1 MEIKI
6 GDIIKC
12 SINKYIME
20 FIAIDP
26 IKKGPLRYRTTF
38 RVLEDPQ
45 NYWHLGAKDSN
56 NNYIECFIVDLRL
69 DPQFKVLSYYKS
81 PLFKALNSFNKDSI
95 R

>member
-12 SINKYIME
+12 SINKYIAE

-26 IKKGPLRYRTTF
+26 IKEGPLRYRTTF

-45 NYWHLGAKDSN
+45 NYWHPNAKDSN
-56 NNYIECFIVDLRL
+56 NNYIEYSITDLRL
-69 DPQFKVLSYYKS
+69 DPHFKVLSYYKS
-81 PLFKALNSFNKDSI
+81 PLFKALNSFNKD
-95 R
+95 RTR